1 MTERSPAHP
10 QRDAVLQASQQAR
23 ANGRLIRMTV
33 TTAGG
38 LHRLVVTPMA
48 VSYRWTSQATAETP
62 RAEDSTVKPPQNVS
76 ASWTGSPCPSVRWAG
91 LALGVLTAVAL
102 VVIVVHGR
110 TPAAAATGAHRGT
123 STARR
128 PAVHRAAAVGLVTA
142 GPHGSSRSPPGLS
155 RSPTRRPR
163 SPSRSPRRPDHDG
176 DPRTTRGPEGPVALG
191 AGTGRADPPRRRPG
205 RPAGGRTTA

>member
-62 RAEDSTVKPPQNVS
+62 PRRRQHGQAAAKRISVLDRFPMPVRPMGRA
-76 ASWTGSPCPSVRWAG
+76 R
-91 LALGVLTAVAL
+91 LGVLTAVAL
-102 VVIVVHGR
+102 VVHGR

-123 STARR
+123 STA
-128 PAVHRAAAVGLVTA
+128 
-142 GPHGSSRSPPGLS
+142 
-155 RSPTRRPR
+155 
-163 SPSRSPRRPDHDG
+163 
-176 DPRTTRGPEGPVALG
+176 
-191 AGTGRADPPRRRPG
+191 
-205 RPAGGRTTA
+205 

>member
-62 RAEDSTVKPPQNVS
+62 RAEDRTVKPPQNVS

-91 LALGVLTAVAL
+91 LAWA
-102 VVIVVHGR
+102 
-110 TPAAAATGAHRGT
+110 
-123 STARR
+123 S
-128 PAVHRAAAVGLVTA
+128 
-142 GPHGSSRSPPGLS
+142 
-155 RSPTRRPR
+155 
-163 SPSRSPRRPDHDG
+163 
-176 DPRTTRGPEGPVALG
+176 
-191 AGTGRADPPRRRPG
+191 
-205 RPAGGRTTA
+205 

>member
-1 MTERSPAHP
+1 
-10 QRDAVLQASQQAR
+10 
-23 ANGRLIRMTV
+23 
-33 TTAGG
+33 
-38 LHRLVVTPMA
+38 MA

-62 RAEDSTVKPPQNVS
+62 PRRRQHGQAAAKRISVLDRFPMPVRPMGRA
-76 ASWTGSPCPSVRWAG
+76 R
-91 LALGVLTAVAL
+91 LGVLTAVAL